1 MASQNQNESQSN
13 IPYLRLLDFMR
24 TVTPFDTLASQ
35 ELEMLVSRM
44 EMAYFPSGQNIVD
57 KGDPPFRYLHVIQQG
72 AAGMYLTDDRGEKM
86 LVDVRGEGDYFGGTS
101 LLQEKPVMFDI
112 IAQQDLITLMLPAA
126 ELQQLVAKYPVFQR
140 YFGSSLARTIQA
152 ARDSA
157 AFHPPRLIGDN
168 AVNLDVFMT
177 GKSVADLMSK
187 NVLTCAPGVSVQTA
201 AKLMAQRGVSS
212 IVVSGNR
219 LHPLGVVTDND
230 LRTKVLAAGLS
241 PEVSVTGIMSRPVQ
255 TIASDAYS
263 IDALLAMSRH
273 GVRLLV
279 VMEADRMVGIISE
292 HDLQME
298 TGSSPVQVIGEI
310 ERAGSLKTILGLRP
324 KIDSVLVLLLRQ
336 GGPVKQLVS
345 LVTELNDRLALRI
358 LRLVEHEMKDEG
370 YGEPP
375 GVYGW
380 LAFGS
385 EGRKEQ
391 TLHTDQDNALFYST
405 ASDRNED
412 ECKTWFLKFSERV
425 VDSLDRSGIPRCSG
439 GVMASNP
446 QWCQPEERWQAMF
459 MEWITEPDPHTLLM
473 ASIFF
478 DFRAIYAGTEF
489 PYILQDQLLKA
500 IRKNRLF
507 IRFMAKIA
515 LTNRPPLSL
524 LKRFIVEKSGEH
536 KNKIDLKMR
545 GLTPVVDASRVL
557 SLDLGIKAQNTL
569 GRLSEINR
577 KGVIDD
583 TFHADLKEA
592 YEFIVYLQISRH
604 LDALAKGEEPDN
616 FLDPASLNSLQR
628 KMLKESFAVVRRLQE
643 IIEYRFQTKFVEI

>member
-13 IPYLRLLDFMR
+13 ITQLRLLDFMR

-35 ELEMLVSRM
+35 ELEALVSRM
-44 EMAYFPSGQNIVD
+44 EIAFFPRGQHIVD
-57 KGDPPFRYLHVIQQG
+57 KGAPPFRYLHVIQQG
-72 AAGMYLTDDRGEKM
+72 AAGIYLTDERGEKM

-101 LLQEKPVMFDI
+101 LLQEKPAMFDI
-112 IAQQDLITLMLPAA
+112 IAQQDLITLMLPAV
-126 ELQQLVAKYPVFQR
+126 ELQQLVTKYTVLQR
-140 YFGSSLARTIQA
+140 YFDSSLARTIQA
-152 ARDSA
+152 ARESA
-157 AFHPPRLIGDN
+157 AFQRPRLIGDST
-168 AVNLDVFMT
+168 VNLDVFMT
-177 GKSVADLMSK
+177 GKRVADLMSK

-201 AKLMAQRGVSS
+201 AKLMAQRRVSS
-212 IVVSGNR
+212 IVVSGNQ

-230 LRTKVLAAGLS
+230 LRTKVLATGLS

-255 TIASDAYS
+255 TIDSDAYS
-263 IDALLAMSRH
+263 FDALLAMSRH

-279 VMEADRMVGIISE
+279 VMKADRMVGIISE

-310 ERAGSLKTILGLRP
+310 ERAASLGTLLGLRP
-324 KIDSVLVLLLRQ
+324 KIDSVLEMLLRQ

-358 LRLVEHEMKDEG
+358 LRLVEHEMKNEG
-370 YGEPP
+370 YGRPP
-375 GVYGW
+375 GPYGW

-405 ASDRNED
+405 TSDRNEA
-412 ECKTWFLKFSERV
+412 ECRTWFLKFSERV

-459 MEWITEPDPHTLLM
+459 LEWITEADPHTLLM

-478 DFRAIYAGTEF
+478 DFRPIYAGTEF
-489 PYILQDQLLKA
+489 PYILQDLLLKA

-545 GLTPVVDASRVL
+545 GLTPVVDAARVL
-557 SLDLGIKAQNTL
+557 SLDLGIKAQNTFD
-569 GRLSEINR
+569 RLSGINR
-577 KGVIDD
+577 TGVIDD

-604 LDALAKGEEPDN
+604 LDALTKGEEPDN

-628 KMLKESFAVVRRLQE
+628 KMLKESFAIVRRLQE
-643 IIEYRFQTKFVEI
+643 IIEYRFQTKVVEI